1 MRNNV
6 RQGASVKMRVRTKMP
21 RMPTRE
27 YAVECLLTQRSYGRI
42 RGRGLVQDLFQGA
55 MRIRVQAG
63 VRMRIGTRVKMRTRM
78 HCVGRMSDSVHAHDY
93 WKWRF
98 CT

>member
-27 YAVECLLTQRSYGRI
+27 YAVECLLTLI
-42 RGRGLVQDLFQGA
+42 RKNTRQGA
-55 MRIRVQAG
+55 CARFVSGRNAHQGAG
-63 VRMRIGTRVKMRTRM
+63 RCTN
-78 HCVGRMSDSVHAHDY
+78 AHRDKGKNAHKDALC
-93 WKWRF
+93 W
-98 CT
+98 